1 MADPVVY
8 KTSLTILNIFLMVAS
23 TVLLF
28 SGLVLLS
35 VYHMAKVNIA
45 AVTIFNIQFNS
56 LTFLVRVLVLA
67 LLCHTSQYVNLGN
80 LHIHRSLLRSTHFN
94 QRVKVWRKNTSVLTY
109 LSSFRVMN
117 ILLAVFLSI
126 AFIGQI
132 FSVFSTEELRNKI
145 EMDIVPRRELE
156 WVR

>member
-1 MADPVVY
+1 
-8 KTSLTILNIFLMVAS
+8 
-23 TVLLF
+23 
-28 SGLVLLS
+28 
-35 VYHMAKVNIA
+35 
-45 AVTIFNIQFNS
+45 
-56 LTFLVRVLVLA
+56 
-67 LLCHTSQYVNLGN
+67 
-80 LHIHRSLLRSTHFN
+80 
-94 QRVKVWRKNTSVLTY
+94 
-109 LSSFRVMN
+109 MN